1 MFRFTSQAL
10 ILSRSKDDDVATI
23 EVSLGADRSGG
34 SAEAV
39 SIPLAPTWSGV
50 KSTCADI
57 LRLVVAATGID
68 PANLALLKDA
78 SSVLAL
84 EEIITKRGSYRVIKL
99 ASYPTASKSSLF
111 HCAVVAFQSPSNLF
125 LSANTSVTG
134 LGVSRFN
141 LDASCVFAVFG
152 SPSDGCIIQSYATG
166 QYVTLVR
173 EKDAWSEDAKWVL
186 GLGSRATVI
195 KISVA
200 TGEVGFASGG
210 DAYSMAV
217 NDFTVLLQKGS
228 LLASA
233 NTAAADVEVPDSR
246 QKSKPG
252 LGFLQRKSKSR
263 PAHPGLRATESL
275 SIFCFMP
282 VQPSK
287 FNLLLSSSKD
297 LAWFYSNSRVRFRFA
312 SADAFVL
319 LHDFPINDSKRS
331 GPRSASDGGQSRGCE
346 VRRIAKGS
354 DVTSVKLIILDEN
367 SLRIALQHRN
377 LMLTWAVTSASA
389 PPTVFWSEGN
399 PHSPHNNNAF
409 YFEFVREG
417 GSTKVI
423 IQIKDNVGGNVYAFT
438 VRSLA
443 DAAGK
448 AVTPPALTASFV
460 PLKDHPG
467 TLLSVAGSEAYAD
480 FDLSS
485 VLVPGTLVSLK
496 VVVERAE
503 HRGVNV
509 LLTHRGQDVFC
520 DDRLVC
526 FLFRKSA
533 LSNT

>member
-10 ILSRSKDDDVATI
+10 ILSRSKDDDVASI

-34 SAEAV
+34 SAEAL

-57 LRLVVAATGID
+57 IRLVVAATGID

-78 SSVLAL
+78 AMLPL
-84 EEIITKRGSYRVIKL
+84 EEIITKKGSYRVIKL

-134 LGVSRFN
+134 LGVARFN

-166 QYVTLVR
+166 QYVTLAR
-173 EKDAWSEDAKWVL
+173 EKEAWSEDAKWVL

-195 KISVA
+195 KISLA

-210 DAYSMAV
+210 DAYTMAV
-217 NDFTVLLQKGS
+217 NDFTVLLQRGA

-233 NTAAADVEVPDSR
+233 SAAAADAEVPNSR
-246 QKSKPG
+246 RKSKTG
-252 LGFLQRKSKSR
+252 KGFLQRKSKSR
-263 PAHPGLRATESL
+263 PSHPGLRATESL
-275 SIFCFMP
+275 SASKPFCFIP

-297 LAWFYSNSRVRFRFA
+297 LAWFYSNSRVRFRFD

-319 LHDFPINDSKRS
+319 LHDFPINDTKRGVS
-331 GPRSASDGGQSRGCE
+331 RSPSDGLQSKGCE

-354 DVTSVKLIILDEN
+354 DVTSVKLVILDEN

-377 LMLTWAVTSASA
+377 LMLTWAITSADS

-399 PHSPHNNNAF
+399 PHSPQNNNAF

-417 GSTKVI
+417 GLTKVI
-423 IQIKDNVGGNVYAFT
+423 IQIRDNVGGNVYAFT

-443 DAAGK
+443 DAAAK
-448 AVTPPALTASFV
+448 SNTPPALTATFV

-467 TLLSVAGSEAYAD
+467 TMLSVAGSEAYAD

-520 DDRLVC
+520 DDRSVC
-526 FLFRKSA
+526 FVSLTNF
-533 LSNT
+533 